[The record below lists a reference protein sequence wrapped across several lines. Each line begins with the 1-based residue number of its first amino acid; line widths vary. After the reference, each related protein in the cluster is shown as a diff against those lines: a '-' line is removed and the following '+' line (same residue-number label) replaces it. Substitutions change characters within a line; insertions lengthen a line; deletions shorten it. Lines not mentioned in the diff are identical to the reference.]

1 MVIGASEAL
10 AGAAAAA
17 LSDIEGLTGVHEGV
31 PVQAAPPYALVE
43 AGPET
48 DWSHKSG
55 AGREVRLAVAL
66 RGRGERPAR
75 LRGLAAEAEAAIE
88 ALGGEIGGWRV
99 VTLRFV
105 RSRLIAEGR
114 GDWVALSEYRA
125 RMLKA

>member
-10 AGAAAAA
+10 ADAAAAA
-17 LSDIEGLTGVHEGV
+17 LRGMNGLTGVHEGV
-31 PVQAAPPYALVE
+31 PVQAAAPYAAVE

-66 RGRGERPAR
+66 RGRGERPAP
-75 LRGLAAEAEAAIE
+75 LRALAAEAEAAIE
-88 ALGGEIGGWRV
+88 ALDGEIGGWRL

-105 RSRLIAEGR
+105 RSRLLAEAR
-114 GDWVALSEYRA
+114 GEWVAVSEYRA